1 MSDAVRVSVHTR
13 LTAEQIDETLALVA
27 ATTAHDGLAPL
38 SEHVMLHLRHGG
50 DRDDLHFL
58 AYLGDDL
65 AGYAHL
71 DATDAV
77 RGPIAE
83 LAVHPQMRRQ
93 GVGQALLDGVRTQS
107 PTGHLRLWAHGEQA
121 GAKALAESLGYR
133 GIRVL
138 WQMRRSLRL
147 PLPAY
152 ALPSGCTLRPF
163 RPGPDD
169 AEWLAL
175 NALAFHDHPEQGVW
189 TQADLE
195 RRLAEPWF
203 SPAGFLIAE
212 CDGRMVG
219 FHWTKV
225 HGTDHHGHEPIGE
238 VYVIGTHPDF
248 RGRGLGKALM
258 LAGLASLRDRGLD
271 EAMLYVDSDNAEAVA
286 LYRDLGFALWDTDTE
301 FTSAPLP

>member
-1 MSDAVRVSVHTR
+1 MSEAVEVSAHAR
-13 LTAEQIDETLALVA
+13 LTPEQIDATLALVTA
-27 ATTAHDGLAPL
+27 ATAHDGLAPL

-58 AYLGDDL
+58 AHLGDDL

-83 LAVHPQMRRQ
+83 LAVRPGLRRQ
-93 GVGQALLDGVRTQS
+93 GVGQTLLGAVRAQS

-121 GAKALAESLGYR
+121 GAKALAESLGFR

-152 ALPSGCTLRPF
+152 ALPLDCTLRAF
-163 RPGPDD
+163 RPGLDD

-175 NALAFHDHPEQGVW
+175 NALAFHDHPEQGAW
-189 TQADLE
+189 TQEDLD
-195 RRLAEPWF
+195 RRRAEPWF
-203 SPAGFLIAE
+203 TPAGFLIVE
-212 CDGRMVG
+212 CEGRMVG

-238 VYVIGTHPDF
+238 VYVIGTHPKF

-258 LAGLASLRDRGLD
+258 LAGLSSLRDRGLD
-271 EAMLYVDSDNAEAVA
+271 EAMLYVDSDNADAVA
-286 LYRDLGFALWDTDTE
+286 LYRGLGFALWDTDTE

>member
-1 MSDAVRVSVHTR
+1 MTDAVEVHAHTR
-13 LTAEQIDETLALVA
+13 LTAEQIDATLTLIAA
-27 ATTAHDGLAPL
+27 ATTHDGLAPL

-50 DRDDLHFL
+50 DHDDLHFL
-58 AYLGDDL
+58 AHLDGTL

-83 LAVHPQMRRQ
+83 LAVHPDLRRQ
-93 GVGQALLDGVRTQS
+93 GVGHALLDGVRRQS

-121 GAKALAESLGYR
+121 GAKALAQSLGYR

-147 PLPAY
+147 PLAAFTLPAD
-152 ALPSGCTLRPF
+152 CTLRAF
-163 RPGPDD
+163 RPGHDD

-175 NALAFHDHPEQGVW
+175 NALAFRGHPEQGAW
-189 TQADLE
+189 TNEDLQ

-203 SPAGFLIAE
+203 SPEGFLIAE
-212 CDGRMVG
+212 RAGRMVG

-248 RGRGLGKALM
+248 RGRGLGNALM
-258 LAGLASLRDRGLD
+258 LAGLRSLRDRGLD
-271 EAMLYVDSDNAEAVA
+271 EAMLYVDSDNANAVA
-286 LYRDLGFALWDTDTE
+286 LYRGLGFALWDTDTE
-301 FTSAPLP
+301 FTSAPPA

>member
-1 MSDAVRVSVHTR
+1 MSETVEVYGHTR
-13 LTAEQIDETLALVA
+13 LTAEQIDATLALVSA
-27 ATTAHDGLAPL
+27 ATAHDGLAPL

-58 AYLGDDL
+58 AYLGEAL

-83 LAVHPQMRRQ
+83 LAVQPGLRRQ
-93 GVGQALLDGVRTQS
+93 GVGQALLSAVRAQS
-107 PTGHLRLWAHGEQA
+107 RTGHLRLWAHGELA

-147 PLPAY
+147 PLPEY
-152 ALPSGCTLRPF
+152 ALPSDCTLRAF
-163 RPGPDD
+163 RPGLDD

-175 NALAFHDHPEQGVW
+175 NALSFHDHPEQGTW
-189 TQADLE
+189 TQEDLD
-195 RRLAEPWF
+195 RRQAEPWF
-203 SPAGFLIAE
+203 TPAGFLVAE
-212 CDGRMVG
+212 CEGRMVG

-238 VYVIGTHPDF
+238 VYVIGTHPQF

-271 EAMLYVDSDNAEAVA
+271 EAMLYVDSDNADAVA
-286 LYRDLGFALWDTDTE
+286 LYRGLGFALWDTDTE